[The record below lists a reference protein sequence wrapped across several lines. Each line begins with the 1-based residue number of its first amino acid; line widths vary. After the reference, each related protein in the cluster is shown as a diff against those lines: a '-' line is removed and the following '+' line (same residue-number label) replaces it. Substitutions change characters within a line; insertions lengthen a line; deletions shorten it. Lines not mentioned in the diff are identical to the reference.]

1 MTTKAI
7 ILTFLTLIGLT
18 SFSAAQGAAQA
29 TMRVSV
35 EVVNGS
41 SVETVQPN
49 AISLVKGNKSS
60 LGMLRMKGSKDVL
73 IKSIST
79 LTLENGDGESLKM
92 NVVSNKDQNNLG
104 QQSISFE
111 GISNDN
117 MMSSIYRGSLTTTIE
132 YL

>member
-7 ILTFLTLIGLT
+7 ILTFLTLIGLA

>member
-92 NVVSNKDQNNLG
+92 NVMSHKDQNDSG